1 MKKSILTGAISAG
14 VMLAN
19 DLGTSNQPG
28 QIYLAN
34 AARFDET
41 YYSEPLTTYIVGW
54 KDPNDIKGTLDFISP
69 EVTVGRRFE
78 YKAHKNAEEF
88 LSETDDIRGIGSDFK
103 RVEYRGDDVTQK
115 TINKGLTIRL
125 DLDQYPNIDQAQQIA
140 VERLTRRLYRNDL
153 RRAVAAAV
161 AAAGNGSNLTWNT
174 TAGKDPDQDMLTALI
189 AANDDSGIRPN
200 RLLFGE
206 IAWNKRGLSHRAQN
220 TAGGFASAMMTPDQL
235 AGILGVEKIKVSRER
250 YQTAATTKSKV
261 VGDVVLGFYAED
273 GVGIDDPTCLKRFVS
288 PVEGGGLLRVFV
300 QQISAKLVDVT
311 VEHYSNIIAT
321 ASIGYSRLNIS

>member
-1 MKKSILTGAISAG
+1 MKPILAASAFASG
-14 VMLAN
+14 VVLAN
-19 DLGTSNQPG
+19 DLGSSNKPG
-28 QIYLAN
+28 ELYLAN
-34 AARFDET
+34 ESRFNET

-54 KDPNDIKGTLDFISP
+54 KDPNDIKGTLDFIAP

-88 LSETDDIRGIGSDFK
+88 LSETDDLRAIGSDFK
-103 RVEYRGDDVTQK
+103 RVEYKGEDVTQK

-153 RRAVAAAV
+153 RRAVAVAL
-161 AAAGNGSNLTWNT
+161 AAAGNGTGVTWNT
-174 TAGKDPDQDMLTALI
+174 TAGKDPDQDVLTALI
-189 AANDDSGIRPN
+189 AATDASGIRPN

-220 TAGGFASAMMTPDQL
+220 TAGGFASAMLAPDQL
-235 AGILGVEKIKVSRER
+235 AGVLGVERIKISRER
-250 YQTAATTKSKV
+250 YQSSATAKTKV
-261 VGDVVLGFYAED
+261 VSDVVLGFYSED
-273 GVGIDDPTCLKRFVS
+273 GVGIDDPSCLKRFVS
-288 PVEGGGLLRVFV
+288 AVEGGGLLRVYV
-300 QQISAKLVDVT
+300 QQISAKLIDVT

-321 ASIGYSRLNIS
+321 ADIGYSRLNVS